1 MTLIRCSLILVVI
14 AALSA
19 CGFQLRGSEFPLRKT
34 FSSIHVVSDG
44 KDEGLNNALDLVLRS
59 SQIKRNEDSAN
70 QLQILSSKT
79 TRRTASYSSRAKSA
93 EYELIKTVEFRFLRD
108 NQDIIAPMTL
118 EARRSYLYR
127 ETAAVGKA
135 EEERLLRQEMDN
147 DLAQRILLA
156 IERAAIQYRAS
167 ENAKDS
173 AP

>member
-19 CGFQLRGSEFPLRKT
+19 CGFQLRGSDVPLRKT
-34 FSSIHVVSDG
+34 FSSIQLITDD

-59 SQIKRNEDSAN
+59 SQIKRNADSAN

-93 EYELIKTVEFRFLRD
+93 EYELIKSVEFRFRRD
-108 NQDIIAPMTL
+108 DQDIIAPMTL

-135 EEERLLRQEMDN
+135 EEERLLRQEMDS

-156 IERAAIQYRAS
+156 IERAAIQYLAS